1 MTNFGVW
8 FEISNDIQIKSE
20 YANNT
25 FAISAAIEKMQMK
38 IDSASDE
45 IEKQLEEFEA
55 SIDAKS
61 QELED
66 NLQEQCKK
74 CKDLGPVRESSENDR
89 NHRSLFLTLNLDQER
104 NDDEPS
110 VGPNEM
116 KTNPEDKLLI
126 SDKGVT
132 IMKCYQCCEEVEL
145 TDQILDRISGGMF
158 SKMNKQAQLNHR
170 IIGFKSKQSDFL
182 MIVSLMKLLKKL
194 SHKALVENTSNL
206 LKYER
211 PIQNIY
217 SQTVQPIERLNQT
230 QIMTSL
236 KL

>member
-1 MTNFGVW
+1 MF
-8 FEISNDIQIKSE
+8 ISDKKIQTKAE

-38 IDSASDE
+38 IDSASDV

-61 QELED
+61 QEFEE

-74 CKDLGPVRESSENDR
+74 CMFQNPDSE
-89 NHRSLFLTLNLDQER
+89 FLSFFYLDQK
-104 NDDEPS
+104 NDEPS
-110 VGPNEM
+110 VGSNDM

-158 SKMNKQAQLNHR
+158 SKMNKQAWLINPTNK
-170 IIGFKSKQSDFL
+170 F
-182 MIVSLMKLLKKL
+182 
-194 SHKALVENTSNL
+194 
-206 LKYER
+206 Y
-211 PIQNIY
+211 
-217 SQTVQPIERLNQT
+217 TV
-230 QIMTSL
+230 
-236 KL
+236 

>member
-1 MTNFGVW
+1 MVQKRSNRFVWLNDVRLFSRAFGLRRLVRHIVRNMTNFGVW

-74 CKDLGPVRESSENDR
+74 CKDLGRVPSKNDR
-89 NHRSLFLTLNLDQER
+89 NHRSLSLTLN
-104 NDDEPS
+104 
-110 VGPNEM
+110 
-116 KTNPEDKLLI
+116 
-126 SDKGVT
+126 
-132 IMKCYQCCEEVEL
+132 
-145 TDQILDRISGGMF
+145 
-158 SKMNKQAQLNHR
+158 
-170 IIGFKSKQSDFL
+170 
-182 MIVSLMKLLKKL
+182 
-194 SHKALVENTSNL
+194 
-206 LKYER
+206 
-211 PIQNIY
+211 
-217 SQTVQPIERLNQT
+217 
-230 QIMTSL
+230 
-236 KL
+236 

>member
-55 SIDAKS
+55 SNDAKS

-74 CKDLGPVRESSENDR
+74 CKDLGPSENRPRTTETIDP
-89 NHRSLFLTLNLDQER
+89 FF
-104 NDDEPS
+104 
-110 VGPNEM
+110 
-116 KTNPEDKLLI
+116 KL
-126 SDKGVT
+126 
-132 IMKCYQCCEEVEL
+132 
-145 TDQILDRISGGMF
+145 
-158 SKMNKQAQLNHR
+158 
-170 IIGFKSKQSDFL
+170 
-182 MIVSLMKLLKKL
+182 
-194 SHKALVENTSNL
+194 
-206 LKYER
+206 
-211 PIQNIY
+211 
-217 SQTVQPIERLNQT
+217 
-230 QIMTSL
+230 
-236 KL
+236 

>member
-1 MTNFGVW
+1 MT
-8 FEISNDIQIKSE
+8 E

-61 QELED
+61 QELEN

-74 CKDLGPVRESSENDR
+74 YQENNNDR
-89 NHRSLFLTLNLDQER
+89 GSNE
-104 NDDEPS
+104 
-110 VGPNEM
+110 PNEM

-145 TDQILDRISGGMF
+145 TDQILDRISSGMF
-158 SKMNKQAQLNHR
+158 SN
-170 IIGFKSKQSDFL
+170 
-182 MIVSLMKLLKKL
+182 
-194 SHKALVENTSNL
+194 E
-206 LKYER
+206 
-211 PIQNIY
+211 
-217 SQTVQPIERLNQT
+217 QTD
-230 QIMTSL
+230 
-236 KL
+236 